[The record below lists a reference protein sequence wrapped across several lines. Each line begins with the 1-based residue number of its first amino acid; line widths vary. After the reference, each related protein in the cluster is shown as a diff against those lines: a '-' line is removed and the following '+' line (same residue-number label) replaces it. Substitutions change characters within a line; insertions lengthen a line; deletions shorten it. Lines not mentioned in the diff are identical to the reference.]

1 VVASPR
7 QQVRDDERSQ
17 ALTLEAVTG
26 AILLLVAVGFALQIT
41 AVTPLSAST
50 SSQHLENQLQS
61 STEGILTS
69 TAETG
74 GLHSSVLYWNES
86 KAKFENASGA
96 SYYRSGPP
104 DNEFGEALAN
114 SFSDRNIAYNV
125 VVYYQTPAGEQRSQ
139 RMIYQGEP
147 SDHAVSASRTVLLQ
161 DTDNLTASTP
171 IEVQSASSFYAPDS
185 APGERFYNVV
195 RVEVIAWRI

>member
-1 VVASPR
+1 VVASSR
-7 QQVRDDERSQ
+7 RQVRDDKRSQ

-61 STEGILTS
+61 STEGILAS

-74 GLHSSVLYWNES
+74 ALHSAVLYWNES
-86 KAKFENASGA
+86 TGEFENADEGG
-96 SYYRSGPP
+96 YYRTGPP
-104 DNEFGEALAN
+104 DNRFGTALAN

-125 VVYYQTPAGEQRSQ
+125 VVHYQTATGELRSQ

-147 SDHAVSASRTVLLQ
+147 SDHAVSAARTVLLQ

-171 IEVQSASSFYAPDS
+171 IEVQSAGSFYAPDS
-185 APGERFYNVV
+185 APGERLYNVV